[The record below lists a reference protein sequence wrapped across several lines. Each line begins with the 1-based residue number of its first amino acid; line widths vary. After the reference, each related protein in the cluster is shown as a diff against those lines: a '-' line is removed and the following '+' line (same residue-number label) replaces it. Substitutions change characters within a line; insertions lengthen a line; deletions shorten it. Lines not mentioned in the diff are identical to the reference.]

1 MNININPGKM
11 LSPNS
16 GQTPISRAS
25 FTAIETNDVLLQ
37 AQALPKWRQEYL
49 QLSEGAFCGSLSDI
63 SLGPIQL
70 FREKMNKAVDQHG
83 QPWPNSF
90 VVGVPVEIEGDGF
103 WSGDKLVSD
112 SLFFLKPN
120 AELKFRTPS
129 RSDIYVAVVDLDA
142 LNQYIEDFTEI
153 DAHHLY
159 RLSGVAPASQHLCQK
174 LRYSLH
180 HIFEG
185 IGNNPYALNDDRVRQ
200 VLFSDIMNTLI
211 VGLEALGHVQPGA
224 PGQFVH
230 RHIVEKAREYILS
243 NKHLPPTILDICLE
257 LRISRRTL
265 HYAFQKVLSIS
276 PVAFLRYIR
285 LHGARQDLLSTPH
298 GKVLISEIAA
308 RWGFWHTGMF
318 AIYYKALFG
327 ESPSV
332 TVRRDKPT

>member
-1 MNININPGKM
+1 MNINTGEITSK
-11 LSPNS
+11 NS
-16 GQTPISRAS
+16 MHPSISRAS
-25 FTAIETNDVLLQ
+25 FTSIETNDVLLQ
-37 AQALPKWRQEYL
+37 AQALPKWHQDYL
-49 QLSEGAFCGSLSDI
+49 QLSEGAFSGSLSDI

-70 FREKMNKAVDQHG
+70 FREKMNKVVDQHG

-90 VVGVPVEIEGDGF
+90 VVGVPVKIEGEGF

-120 AELKFRTPS
+120 SELNFRTPS
-129 RSDIYVAVVDLDA
+129 FSDIYVAVIDFDSLS
-142 LNQYIEDFTEI
+142 QYIEDFTEI
-153 DAHHLY
+153 DAQHFCQ
-159 RLSGVAPASQHLCQK
+159 LSGVAPASQELCQK

-185 IGNNPYALNDDRVRQ
+185 IGNNPYILNDVRMRRI
-200 VLFSDIMNTLI
+200 LFSDIMNTLI
-211 VGLEALGHVQPGA
+211 VGLEILGHVQPRA

-243 NKHLPPTILDICLE
+243 NKHLPPTILEICLE

-265 HYAFQKVLSIS
+265 HYAFQKVLSVS
-276 PVAFLRYIR
+276 PVAFLRYVR
-285 LHGARQDLLSTPH
+285 LHGARQELLAAQH
-298 GKVLISEIAA
+298 GRVLVSEIAA

-318 AIYYKALFG
+318 AIYYKSLFG

-332 TVRRDKPT
+332 TMRRNK

>member
-1 MNININPGKM
+1 MSLNINIGE
-11 LSPNS
+11 
-16 GQTPISRAS
+16 TPTPSATQPPAEAS
-25 FTAIETNDVLLQ
+25 FTVIETSDVFLQ
-37 AQALPKWRQEYL
+37 AQALPKWHQEYL
-49 QLSEGAFCGSLSDI
+49 QISEGAFHGSLSDI

-70 FREKMNKAVDQHG
+70 FRERMDKAVDQQG

-90 VVGVPVEIEGDGF
+90 VVGIPVNIEGEGF

-120 AELKFRTPS
+120 SELRFRTPS
-129 RSDIYVAVVDLDA
+129 SSDIYVAVLDLNA

-153 DAHHLY
+153 NVQHLY
-159 RLSGVAPASQHLCQK
+159 QLSGVAPASQQLCQS

-185 IGNNPYALNDDRVRQ
+185 VSNNPYSLNDTRVRQ

-211 VGLEALGHVQPGA
+211 VGLETLGHVQPGN

-230 RHIVEKAREYILS
+230 RHIVEKAREYMLS
-243 NKHLPPTILDICLE
+243 NKHLPPTVLEVCQE

-285 LHGARQDLLSTPH
+285 LHGARQELLTTPP
-298 GKVLISEIAA
+298 GRVLISEVAA
-308 RWGFWHTGMF
+308 RWGFWHMGMF
-318 AIYYKALFG
+318 GTYYKALFG
-327 ESPSV
+327 ETPSV
-332 TVRRDKPT
+332 TLRRGLRPG